1 MPTQR
6 EAECGSALLVWV
18 GGALAEPD
26 QVADIPLHDC
36 EYILGSGLCGSGC
49 HGPGHDLSHLAEDAV
64 LER

>member
-6 EAECGSALLVWV
+6 EAEYGSALLVRV
-18 GGALAEPD
+18 GGKSAEPD

-36 EYILGSGLCGSGC
+36 EYILGSGLCNSGC
-49 HGPGHDLSHLAEDAV
+49 HGPSHDLCYLVEGAG